1 MFETVLEVLSC
12 FQKPANHDFHMTK
25 QTNVKI
31 VEKHNVKKYLNED
44 MVNWSVKETF
54 LKRIG
59 PTASFFA

>member
-25 QTNVKI
+25 QTNVKT

-44 MVNWSVKETF
+44 MVN
-54 LKRIG
+54 
-59 PTASFFA
+59 